1 MGRLRVLSH
10 TMTIDTLFHQH
21 IARLQDEM
29 AAALNQ
35 CCPQAGAALLYSGS
49 ESPYYQ
55 DDQYP
60 PFRAWG
66 HFLRWVPVERPGQY
80 LLIEPGMRPVFY
92 AVVPQ
97 DFWHDQSLDL
107 PEWWARE
114 FEIVVLPDEKSLIK
128 HIGHRLSDCVFL
140 GDSSRPGNE
149 AVTDALGI
157 AGDHVNPAPLL
168 AWLDY
173 QRACKS
179 DYEVH
184 RITEANALAI
194 DGHQAAHDAFLG
206 DGDEY
211 DIHLAYLQA
220 CRTLDEELPYPS
232 IVALNQHAA
241 ILHYQHKQ
249 RRVRHEN
256 TPGGRVLLIDAG
268 CRVEGYC
275 SDITR
280 TWVTPGTHAVFLA
293 LLEGMNK
300 LQQQIIGEIASGMSF
315 VTLHE
320 RAHYLLAELLL
331 ATDIARGS
339 VDELLEH
346 GVAQCFMPHGL
357 GHMLGLQVHDV
368 GGRQADRDGTLLP
381 PPAHFPAL
389 RTTRPIES
397 GMVFT
402 IEPGVYFI
410 PMLLDALREN
420 LRERQQSSLLNW
432 PLIDQLSPLGGI
444 RIEDNIHV
452 VSGGVHNLTRLG
464 SAGPLIG
471 ML

>member
-1 MGRLRVLSH
+1 
-10 TMTIDTLFHQH
+10 MTIDTLFQQH
-21 IARLQDEM
+21 ITRLQDEL
-29 AAALNQ
+29 AVALTH
-35 CCPQAGAALLYSGS
+35 CCPQAHAVLLYSGS

-66 HFLRWVPVERPGQY
+66 HFLRWAPVERPGQY

-92 AVVPQ
+92 AIVPQ

-107 PEWWARE
+107 PDWWARE
-114 FEIVVLPDEKSLIK
+114 FEIVVLADEKSLIQ
-128 HIGHRLSDCVFL
+128 HIGRRLSDCVFL
-140 GDSSRPGNE
+140 GDNSRPGE
-149 AVTDALGI
+149 QSVTDALRI
-157 AGDHVNPAPLL
+157 AADRVNPASLL

-173 QRACKS
+173 QRAYKS

-184 RITEANALAI
+184 RIAQANARAS
-194 DGHQAAHDAFLG
+194 DGHRAAQDAFLDG
-206 DGDEY
+206 GDEY

-220 CRTLDEELPYPS
+220 CRALDDELPYPS

-249 RRVRHEN
+249 RHRHEDQH
-256 TPGGRVLLIDAG
+256 TASSPAGRVLLIDAG

-280 TWVTPGTHAVFLA
+280 TWARPDTHPVFLE
-293 LLEGMNK
+293 LLAGMEK
-300 LQQQIIGEIASGMSF
+300 LQQQIIEEVASGMSF

-320 RAHYLLAELLL
+320 RAHYLLAELLS
-331 ATDIARGS
+331 ATDIARGTA
-339 VDELLEH
+339 DELLAH

-357 GHMLGLQVHDV
+357 GHMLGLQVHDS
-368 GGRQADRDGTLLP
+368 GGRQLDRDGTVLS

-389 RTTRPIES
+389 RTTRPIEA

-420 LRERQQSSLLNW
+420 LRQRQHSTLLNW
-432 PLIDQLSPLGGI
+432 PLIDQLTPLGGI

-452 VSGGVHNLTRLG
+452 ASSGVRNLTRLG
-464 SAGPLIG
+464 SARPLIG
-471 ML
+471 MP